1 MAGWDDPNGKLSEEE
16 LKKRALPF
24 GAVPERLE
32 PKGDAQAENP
42 PSATPTTPTTP
53 PNVLFTDEERASGPL
68 PGAAISE
75 EHQGLLEFGVKV
87 GWWVSIAAG
96 AATLFYIGK
105 GNPVTGAATIIGE
118 TSPWGG
124 AWHERRRD
132 AGAMKALQTD
142 QKNASRAEFAAEKKA
157 GQRGTGTGGDKGMK
171 GSQRVSSLVEA
182 GHLTEVEAEEL
193 WGKNWKNKVRKL
205 DKLEDSIRYRKM
217 MARFAEELAEV
228 PVHPVRRAGRA
239 TKEGVVRAAGWSA
252 EKIKAVYRDATAG
265 STAEEAAEVARI
277 VKSGKYPTFPKG
289 YRTVT
294 PDKMIIT
301 PHPKGGFNVRKADV
315 VSGGVHGEVTHP
327 DLPDWDTRT
336 VADIDE
342 MAEGRKS
349 IEKEQIKRGFDD
361 PKKKVLKANTHDA
374 VDQLAKYHDVEP
386 PPKGKIKGKTQTVR
400 MRLAALRRVVKQLIT
415 GPAAVVGAA
424 LPLVAKAAGPAGV
437 GRVGGMNAYE
447 EAVRA
452 ESPNYDFSAGKAA
465 RNTGA
470 ALLTDIGAAPYDLGA
485 LIPRGVNW
493 AGEQLGAGKD
503 WLPGMG
509 MVRKA
514 DKFRGL
520 AGRAMRYGAEYG
532 FGNIGVDPNEFR
544 ESGEPSFGYLESMR
558 ERGYDTDV
566 DPTGAPRRF
575 ESGFMVLTDEENAIR
590 DEAARQ
596 RGLPGKIITDMTQ
609 SRIDASQGWNQPPPE
624 FTRDPR
630 NRQPYHGFKA
640 PQMDRLSQQPT
651 PAMPG
656 LQPAAPS
663 LGIRPSNK
671 PVVGPPVPGLPGLLP
686 PEV

>member
-42 PSATPTTPTTP
+42 PSATPTTPATTTAP
-53 PNVLFTDEERASGPL
+53 SGGPL

-75 EHQGLLEFGVKV
+75 EHKGLLEYGVQV

-252 EKIKAVYRDATAG
+252 EKIKAVYRYATAG

-400 MRLAALRRVVKQLIT
+400 MRLAALRRVVKPLIT

-437 GRVGGMNAYE
+437 GLVGGMNAYE
-447 EAVRA
+447 ELENVIAD
-452 ESPNYDFSAGKAA
+452 PNYKFSAGNVA

-470 ALLTDIGAAPYDLGA
+470 DLLTDLGAAPYDLGT
-485 LIPRGVNW
+485 LIPRGINW
-493 AGEQLGAGKD
+493 AGEQLGAGRD

-509 MVRKA
+509 LVRKG
-514 DKFRGL
+514 DELRGGLGRSMRHGLKYGFDDSGL
-520 AGRAMRYGAEYG
+520 ASGQPSVEALHREQLANPEPVDWVAAEDAERIQG
-532 FGNIGVDPNEFR
+532 TALDPR
-544 ESGEPSFGYLESMR
+544 LRLRP
-558 ERGYDTDV
+558 
-566 DPTGAPRRF
+566 
-575 ESGFMVLTDEENAIR
+575 LTDYTPRQIR
-590 DEAARQ
+590 E
-596 RGLPGKIITDMTQ
+596 LTP
-609 SRIDASQGWNQPPPE
+609 QPAPE